1 MSVKTDRVI
10 ISAEVAGRKIILEAF
25 EVPMDERMD
34 ESIYQGMQKCGQK
47 LQEKMLEVADE
58 YFRQTK
64 ARDWENKGRKDRQ
77 IVTCNGFIKYKRRIY
92 IDGEGTGADP
102 WMKCWNSN
110 PRGTIH

>member
-1 MSVKTDRVI
+1 MSVKTDKII

-25 EVPMDERMD
+25 EVPMDERMN

-64 ARDWENKGRKDRQ
+64 ARDWENKGR
-77 IVTCNGFIKYKRRIY
+77 
-92 IDGEGTGADP
+92 GEL
-102 WMKCWNSN
+102 
-110 PRGTIH
+110 TIIA